1 MLIRI
6 WTENIHYEKVEHN
19 TANSFE
25 EAKQVTEALLR
36 LGYLKVW
43 IEIESDT
50 HEPRT
55 LQTAI
60 NLLNIHY
67 LSI

>member
-43 IEIESDT
+43 IEV
-50 HEPRT
+50 
-55 LQTAI
+55 TAE
-60 NLLNIHY
+60 
-67 LSI
+67 